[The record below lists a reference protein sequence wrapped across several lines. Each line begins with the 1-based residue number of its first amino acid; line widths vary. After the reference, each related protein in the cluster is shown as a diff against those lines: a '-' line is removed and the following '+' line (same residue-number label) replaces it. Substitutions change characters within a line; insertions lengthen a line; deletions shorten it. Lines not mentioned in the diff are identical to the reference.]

1 MLKKKIQT
9 PQTQLKKTAER
20 SPVKGIVYPSVG
32 ADVKYLHPSRTGT
45 FHSQ

>member
-9 PQTQLKKTAER
+9 PQMQLKKTA
-20 SPVKGIVYPSVG
+20 KGVVYPSVG